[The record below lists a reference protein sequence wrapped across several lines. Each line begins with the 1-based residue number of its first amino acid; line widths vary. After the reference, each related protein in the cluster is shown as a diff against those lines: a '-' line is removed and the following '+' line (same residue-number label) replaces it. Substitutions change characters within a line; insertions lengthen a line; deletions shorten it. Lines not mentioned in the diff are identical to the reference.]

1 MSDTDPTINSL
12 TDYLPEI
19 FSQIGSNEIRSNDM
33 VALEFGLLQH
43 LINKYTFF

>member
-19 FSQIGSNEIRSNDM
+19 FSSIASNEIRRYDM
-33 VALEFGLLQH
+33 VAFEFLLKH
-43 LINKYTFF
+43 LII